1 LYPTAEKNS
10 SVIFHNGKKPLPLYP
25 TTTKNVKVK

>member
-10 SVIFHNGKKPLPLYP
+10 SVISHNGKKPVPLYP
-25 TTTKNVKVK
+25 TTAKKR